1 MFGPAIAGE
10 FRALSRGKPFRIRQ
24 ERAMSFRIDIDG
36 KSRYDANGNKIPLTS
51 LQQQKLFVEQIS
63 EAVRERAKAGGP
75 SSFDPDKE
83 KLIVVQPGDNLWE
96 IAKDNN
102 VRFGDVIE
110 ANKGLHDNQIDLV
123 ESDDVII
130 IPHIAPDL
138 AASTPKDSK
147 GVPGGEAAFKNELYE
162 RGNNLQYVD
171 DPSKTDFSGETKNIQ
186 GDVGAYLD
194 SLPAGER
201 QAAVSRL
208 IGNKSDWQDAR
219 PALTAIETAATE
231 RQLIADP
238 QEAFANDI
246 YTTGNKLQYSDNP
259 DTDYKAGTAGIASDV
274 KTYLQG
280 IPEGER
286 AKSLQALYDHDW
298 ADAGPSQIALE
309 NTAKELGISLRPS
322 THRGP
327 EIESQARLIIDNAN
341 AAGKPEEAFKSLN
354 ASYSKAPAELQ
365 EAIRGNADA
374 KELIGK
380 TADWATERLKDY
392 DPEKATSDQGD
403 SAESMRKLEALT
415 KDADPQLAAQ
425 LMLDA
430 LPTIEAANARRQE
443 KIGGDLIGREGQQ
456 NLTTILGRI
465 GETPTGQ
472 TVIDRFTK
480 MDTGNPESMRMAII
494 SGSGLD
500 FPLARAATTAGS
512 STYLESTILPS
523 VVEFSKGSVNGSVD
537 QYSTHMQELQW
548 LISNHG
554 ATMTPEQLEKA
565 IADYETEKGQGWKDQ
580 KLALEND
587 VAAKGNQLL
596 NQLSQLGSL
605 PPELA
610 SQQGKVDEKIKEI
623 LSDDKS
629 VMAMQVALKNDPA
642 LLDKPAVVSLLSQ
655 QARLTDRGRKLAEE
669 AMTQIVRRTVLPSF
683 GNLNPNDPASI
694 ERAKAGITSLQN
706 SPAAKLLGIPDDEF
720 KKALKA
726 VEESLPAAGDTEV
739 DMVQKLK
746 NLDAKLTDT
755 NDGMK
760 SFKNTTVPGQMLR
773 LIGLAAVGVGLASTL
788 SKTGQG
794 PLMKFKVFIDAAG
807 VAQRSIE
814 LLNGFQQIN
823 PDSLA
828 VKHFGSSSTTAAK
841 WLGSVGASFDL
852 VLATRSYTGGDW
864 QMGTLQAAA
873 GVGGIIAAFG
883 TGSMAGPVG
892 LVIVGAAVIGQMLLT
907 NTRESNIYMTDTSM
921 RFLQHS
927 QLSQETSKALVDQSG
942 EGFSPV
948 PLLMK
953 YAEMKGYKLDQPADL
968 QRFVSWLNAIPQDKL
983 ATLRDNLHHTL
994 DGLNGDISG
1003 FPATA
1008 GNDANYTDPQKLHH
1022 RTQSVSGKAA
1032 VSLPS
1037 LADKINSGDASP
1049 QSITQVDAMIRELG
1063 LPLA

>member
-1 MFGPAIAGE
+1 
-10 FRALSRGKPFRIRQ
+10 
-24 ERAMSFRIDIDG
+24 MSFRIDVDG

-51 LQQQKLFVEQIS
+51 LQQQQLFVDQIRQ
-63 EAVRERAKAGGP
+63 AVRERAQAGGP

-96 IAKDNN
+96 IAKDND
-102 VRFGDVIE
+102 VRFADVIE
-110 ANKGLHDNQIDLV
+110 ANKGLHDNNVDLV
-123 ESDDVII
+123 RPDDVVI
-130 IPHIAPDL
+130 IPHISPDI
-138 AASTPKDSK
+138 AAATSK
-147 GVPGGEAAFKNELYE
+147 NNQGVPDGEAAFRNELYE
-162 RGNNLQYVD
+162 RGNNLQYAD
-171 DPSKTDFSGETKNIQ
+171 DPAKTDFPAETKNIQ
-186 GDVGAYLD
+186 SDVGVYLD
-194 SLPAGER
+194 NLPEGER

-208 IGNKSDWQDAR
+208 IGNKSDWQDAS
-219 PALTAIETAATE
+219 PALIAIEGAAKD

-238 QEAFANDI
+238 QEAFAQQI
-246 YTTGNKLQYSDNP
+246 YATGNKLQYSDNAN
-259 DTDYKAGTAGIASDV
+259 TDYKAGTADIAADA
-274 KTYLQG
+274 KDYLQG
-280 IPEGER
+280 IPEGDR
-286 AKSLQALYDHDW
+286 TKSLQALYDHDW
-298 ADAGPSQIALE
+298 TDAGPSQIALE
-309 NTAKELGISLRPS
+309 NVAKELGIKLRQS
-322 THRGP
+322 THHGP
-327 EIESQARLIIDNAN
+327 QIESQARQMIDD
-341 AAGKPEEAFKSLN
+341 AASGKPDEAFNKLSN
-354 ASYSKAPAELQ
+354 SFGKASPEVQAAV
-365 EAIRGNADA
+365 RGNADA
-374 KELIGK
+374 KQLISE
-380 TADWATERLKDY
+380 TANWATERLKNY

-403 SAESMRKLEALT
+403 SAEVMRKLEALT
-415 KDADPQLAAQ
+415 KGSSPQLAAD
-425 LMLDA
+425 LMFDA
-430 LPTIEAANARRQE
+430 LPVIEAANARRQE
-443 KIGGDLIGREGQQ
+443 KTGGDLIGREGQQ
-456 NLTTILGRI
+456 NLTIILGRI

-472 TVIDRFTK
+472 TVIDRFVK

-500 FPLARAATTAGS
+500 FPIARAATTAGS
-512 STYLESTILPS
+512 SSYLESTVLPS

-537 QYSTHMQELQW
+537 KYSAHMQELQW
-548 LISNHG
+548 LIANHG
-554 ATMTPEQLEKA
+554 STMTPEQLNKA
-565 IADYETEKGQGWKDQ
+565 ISDYETEKGQGWTDQ

-587 VAAKGNQLL
+587 VAGKGNQLI
-596 NQLSQLGSL
+596 NQLSQLGNL

-610 SQQGKVDEKIKEI
+610 AQQGKADEKIKEI

-683 GNLNPNDPASI
+683 GDLNPNDPASI
-694 ERAKAGITSLQN
+694 ERAKAGIASLQN
-706 SPAAKLLGIPDDEF
+706 GPAAKLLGIPEDEF

-726 VEESLPAAGDTEV
+726 VEESLPAAGDTEAQ
-739 DMVQKLK
+739 MVQKLK

-788 SKTGQG
+788 SRTGQD
-794 PLMKFKVFIDAAG
+794 PLMKFKVVIDAAG

-852 VLATRSYTGGDW
+852 VLATRSYMGGDW

-873 GVGGIIAAFG
+873 GAGGILAAFG

-927 QLSQETSKALVDQSG
+927 GLSQETARALVDQSG
-942 EGFSPV
+942 DGFSPV

-953 YAEMKGYKLDQPADL
+953 YAEMKGYKLDEPADL
-968 QRFVSWLNAIPQDKL
+968 QRFVSWLDAIPQDDL
-983 ATLRDNLHHTL
+983 AALRDNLHHTL
-994 DGLNGDISG
+994 DGLHGDVSG

-1008 GNDANYTDPQKLHH
+1008 GDDANYTDAQKLNH

-1037 LADKINSGDASP
+1037 LADKIESGDASP
-1049 QSITQVDAMIRELG
+1049 RSVAQIDATLRQLG
-1063 LPLA
+1063 ISVA